1 MNSAFNGQILA
12 EKLSKLNSS
21 QQSIET
27 LSHWCIFHRKK
38 ARQVVETWDKQFRE
52 LPKERV
58 PFLYLVNDILQ
69 NSRRRGGEYVT
80 EFWRILP
87 GALKDAM
94 EKCDENGRNVVL
106 RLVDI
111 WEERKVFGSRAHSLR
126 EELLGKDPPPDLPEN
141 KVKSSHKIKIK
152 VPVGGIQ
159 EKLASAYRSLH
170 GVAAAEDA
178 TLGRC
183 NAAAM
188 RIENLGK
195 EADSLNYRGDF
206 QDATLADELQE
217 QQNIL
222 SQCVEHLEMSEM
234 ARATI
239 VSHLKEALREQE
251 SKLELIRAQLQ
262 IAQSQST
269 HAANLQRQLLNNS
282 SPIIGKLIQHDMRE
296 NGSDTLTD
304 NAMNDHLE
312 RQPTGDISRQPM
324 PPLPVVENIA
334 PMSNESNKP
343 KSAASIAAEVAA
355 RLAASTSSAQ
365 MLTSALSSL
374 AAEEAASLATTSVA
388 IQMSVNDFHVEKR
401 QRMIDQPENV
411 YNADVSSSY
420 AQLSPSPQLHLSG
433 PLPQHVT
440 TVQRQSSPVQH
451 QQPLPPPLPPQHQ
464 FMPNNASMMGMSIFG
479 FARGTLPQPPPQ
491 VQSHPLAS
499 MPFMTMP
506 HLIVGPRPYQPL
518 QQAGTSFFGLPPLP
532 TPSVPRQ

>member
-111 WEERKVFGSRAHSLR
+111 WEERKVFGSRARSLR

-152 VPVGGIQ
+152 VPVGGIE

-170 GVAAAEDA
+170 DVAASEDA

-188 RIENLGK
+188 RIESLGK
-195 EADSLNYRGDF
+195 EASSLNNRGDM
-206 QDATLADELQE
+206 QDTTLADELQE

-262 IAQSQST
+262 IAQSQSA
-269 HAANLQRQLLNNS
+269 HATNLQQLLNS
-282 SPIIGKLIQHDMRE
+282 SNPSIGEIIQRDIRE
-296 NGSDTLTD
+296 NGSDTLRD
-304 NAMNDHLE
+304 NTMNHHLGT
-312 RQPTGDISRQPM
+312 QSAGDSGRLSM
-324 PPLPVVENIA
+324 PPLPLVETMA
-334 PMSNESNKP
+334 PISNESNNP

-365 MLTSALSSL
+365 MLASALSSL
-374 AAEEAASLATTSVA
+374 AAEEAASLATTTVPIKIS
-388 IQMSVNDFHVEKR
+388 SNDFHVDKR
-401 QRMIDQPENV
+401 QRMNEQSENIYSV
-411 YNADVSSSY
+411 EGSSCY
-420 AQLSPSPQLHLSG
+420 PQLPPNLQLHLSG
-433 PLPQHVT
+433 PLQQHVT
-440 TVQRQSSPVQH
+440 SVQRQSSPGQH
-451 QQPLPPPLPPQHQ
+451 QQPLPPPLPPQPQ
-464 FMPNNASMMGMSIFG
+464 FIPNNSSMMSMLTFG
-479 FARGTLPQPPPQ
+479 FGRGTLTQPPLQ
-491 VQSHPLAS
+491 LQSHPLSS
-499 MPFMTMP
+499 MPCMTMP
-506 HLIVGPRPYQPL
+506 HLNVGLRSYQPL
-518 QQAGTSFFGLPPLP
+518 QQAGASFYGQPPLP
-532 TPSVPRQ
+532 TPPVPRQ